1 MATENI
7 YKSLNY
13 QNVTIAQITKQ
24 GLDSITTAINNLK
37 SSFEYYYMKNTHGAQ
52 MRLGFMNF
60 WKSFQ
65 KFSFQDVLKNTL
77 LEVQEEI
84 NNQIN
89 PRSDANIDEFNAN
102 METLKT
108 DTIYGSAVEIKDG
121 VNTFV
126 SNVANSKSSAQIT
139 VNLLPVKCF
148 GASIPAAAIVID
160 FSWLAPYRETIL
172 SLWRFFFWA
181 SYFWLLFKRLPDI
194 LHGAG
199 LITDMA
205 NYGNMTD
212 GAEAVSFTTTID
224 TDTGEVSSRETH
236 SYTDTYGNKNTVT
249 YKSKGG

>member
-1 MATENI
+1 MISIITI
-7 YKSLNY
+7 SLIVIITFVYVFYLINKTNKLNTMYAY
-13 QNVTIAQITKQ
+13 QNNN
-24 GLDSITTAINNLK
+24 INSNIEQEEINK
-37 SSFEYYYMKNTHGAQ
+37 ET
-52 MRLGFMNF
+52 
-60 WKSFQ
+60 
-65 KFSFQDVLKNTL
+65 TL

-108 DTIYGSAVEIKDG
+108 DTIYGSAVDIKDG

-160 FSWLAPYRETIL
+160 FSWLAPYRDTIL

-224 TDTGEVSSRETH
+224 TNTGEVSSRETH